1 MRVLITE
8 SKFQK
13 AIQSQVDK
21 ILERLKVEV
30 EEDPKQFRPDL
41 RNNIDNVDYINIV
54 DIEKKTPVTQPDG
67 FVFLLR
73 CEVKISSFGKFSTDS
88 IYEQIELELRQIFGR
103 DFFFILV
110 TQKLIKPEQ
119 N

>member
-30 EEDPKQFRPDL
+30 EEDPKQFKRGVY
-41 RNNIDNVDYINIV
+41 NNIDDVDYINIV
-54 DIEKKTPVTQPDG
+54 DIEKKESVTQPDAK
-67 FVFLLR
+67 VFMLQ
-73 CEVKISSFGKFSTDS
+73 CEVKISSIKSFSLDD
-88 IYEQIELELRQIFGR
+88 IYEQIELELRSIFGR
-103 DFFFILV
+103 DFFFILR